1 MHALPHCSPGAPP
14 WPPRPPPLPLDSDI
28 RRIAAS
34 IVAQGE
40 FVTVDAV
47 VGALCASYRVSQLE
61 QLGVSVATVPGLAL
75 LWHMERIIA
84 TCLSA
89 FMATHGIASL
99 SDFEVEVFD
108 ALLST
113 STPSLGGTPLS
124 SSDGFSGY
132 QVGPL
137 ARHPAVRARWQPA
150 EPSTPLSY
158 QDAAQHLL
166 AFLALQRPHQR
177 LDVDPAAFACHLT
190 DQTGASLYQLG
201 IVLVPAALP
210 RVVHALRQ
218 ATHALAE
225 LEVGATRLALDQAH
239 AQQQEQKE
247 QRQWLQQQP
256 RKRSRQQP
264 PEVADAAASRALEH
278 ALASRAPPELATPTE
293 PQIARLLSRCRESL
307 GTSHAPTFAATRAAV
322 EAMATPQPKKRGRR
336 AGKQQP
342 VGSGGG
348 GWLGEGDEESGR
360 EHTSGEQLALPREL
374 ALLVVTEYL
383 MLHMGKTKWRA
394 RKWSHPAPV
403 RAPAVAADAS
413 DEDSEDEEGEEDEE
427 DEEEAEEAEEAKE
440 AKVVTTAPP
449 ASDAQVAGSRS
460 REEIDTEQR
469 EAAVDLEAEVAVGT
483 EVAVEPVP
491 LASSEL
497 RTGAVTASEPPC
509 ARLPKALPAEANSEE
524 IDIDDVPAG
533 EPPQSE
539 SEPCA
544 EVLVQVQSS
553 VRDPASAASVPSRL
567 AVRGGGGS
575 STVRVA
581 AGSAVSP
588 WHGTLSCLPLDTADR
603 AAVGRWGEALVY
615 NYLLATLPPE
625 RAVTWLNRTEETR
638 APYDLTVCE
647 RGKSAHRGGG
657 GTSSSA
663 VSIFIEV
670 KTTRYRDSNV
680 FDLSYFE
687 WEFMSHEPPVRYH
700 IYHVTGAGDPAGA
713 KITIIEDPVQ
723 AMKDDSTRLCM
734 AV

>member
-1 MHALPHCSPGAPP
+1 
-14 WPPRPPPLPLDSDI
+14 LDSDI
-28 RRIAAS
+28 IRIAAS

-40 FVTVDAV
+40 FATVDAV
-47 VGALCASYRVSQLE
+47 VGALCALYRVSQLE
-61 QLGVSVATVPGLAL
+61 QLGVSVASVPGLAL

-89 FMATHGIASL
+89 FMATHGIAAL

-113 STPSLGGTPLS
+113 STPSLGGTPLAP
-124 SSDGFSGY
+124 SDGFSGY

-150 EPSTPLSY
+150 EPLTPLGY

-166 AFLALQRPHQR
+166 AFLALQRPHRR
-177 LDVDPAAFACHLT
+177 LDVDPAAFARHLT
-190 DQTGASLYQLG
+190 DQTGSSLYQLG

-225 LEVGATRLALDQAH
+225 LEVGATRLALDQVH
-239 AQQQEQKE
+239 AQQQQQKE

-256 RKRSRQQP
+256 RKRPRQQP
-264 PEVADAAASRALEH
+264 PEVADAAASRALERP
-278 ALASRAPPELATPTE
+278 LASRAPPELATPTE

-342 VGSGGG
+342 VGGGSGGG
-348 GWLGEGDEESGR
+348 WPGEGDGESGR
-360 EHTSGEQLALPREL
+360 EHSSDEQLALPREL

-394 RKWSHPAPV
+394 RKWSHPAPA
-403 RAPAVAADAS
+403 RAPAVTAGAS
-413 DEDSEDEEGEEDEE
+413 DEGEEGEEGAEGEEDEE
-427 DEEEAEEAEEAKE
+427 SEEDEEGEG
-440 AKVVTTAPP
+440 VVPTAPP
-449 ASDAQVAGSRS
+449 LSDAQASAGSRS
-460 REEIDTEQR
+460 REEIDSEQR
-469 EAAVDLEAEVAVGT
+469 EAAVDLEAEVAVAT
-483 EVAVEPVP
+483 EVATAEVAEAAEPVP

-497 RTGAVTASEPPC
+497 RAGAATASEPPC
-509 ARLPKALPAEANSEE
+509 ARLPEALPAEANSEE

-533 EPPQSE
+533 DPPQSE
-539 SEPCA
+539 SGPCA
-544 EVLVQVQSS
+544 EVLIQVQSS
-553 VRDPASAASVPSRL
+553 VRGLSSSARLPSRL
-567 AVRGGGGS
+567 AVRGGGGGGGGG
-575 STVRVA
+575 STLRVG

-588 WHGTLSCLPLDTADR
+588 WHGTLSCLPLDTTDR

-723 AMKDDSTRLCM
+723 AMKDESSRLCM
-734 AV
+734 AI